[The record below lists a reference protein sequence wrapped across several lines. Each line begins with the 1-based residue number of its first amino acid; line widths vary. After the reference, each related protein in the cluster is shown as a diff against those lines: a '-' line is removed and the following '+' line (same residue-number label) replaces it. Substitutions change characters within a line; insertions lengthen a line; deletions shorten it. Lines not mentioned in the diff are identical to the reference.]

1 MQTRKT
7 FFKGTNIEPY
17 WDLIR
22 RIIHESDIVL
32 EILDARLVEL
42 SRNEEVER
50 LIEEEGRPIIFVVNK
65 SDLVSK
71 DSIKQQIKELEKKG
85 EVVFISTKKRGST
98 KILLYT
104 IKKVFKKYGKREIFE
119 DEEKKFRIARA
130 DIVVGVLGY
139 PNVGKSSVI
148 NRLSYSKKV
157 KVGKKAGTTHGI
169 HWINATKGIK
179 LIDSPG
185 VIPLG
190 PEDEVR
196 YGLIGAKDEKLKR
209 QDVVGDAIIRLFMK
223 NNYRAFEKFY
233 NINIDDEEMKN
244 DDSYSIVLK
253 VAESKRF
260 LIKHG
265 ELDENRAYQTI
276 VRDWQEGSLRL

>member
-1 MQTRKT
+1 MGREI
-7 FFKGTNIEPY
+7 FYKGTNIEPY
-17 WDLIR
+17 WELIK

-50 LIEEEGRPIIFVVNK
+50 LINEEARPVIYVVNK

-71 DSIKQQIKELEKKG
+71 ESIKSQIQDLEKKG
-85 EVVFISTKKRGST
+85 VVVFISTKQKGST

-104 IKKVFKKYGKREIFE
+104 IKKVFKKYGKREFDP
-119 DEEKKFRIARA
+119 DEKLKHREARA

-148 NRLSYSKKV
+148 NRLSYSRKV
-157 KVGKKAGTTHGI
+157 KVSKKAGTTHGI

-190 PEDEVR
+190 GDDDIR
-196 YGLIGAKDEKLKR
+196 YGLIGAKDNERLKNP
-209 QDVVGDAIIRLFMK
+209 DVVGDAIIKLFMK
-223 NNYRAFEKFY
+223 NNPKSFEKFY
-233 NINIDDEEMKN
+233 DISIMEDVSNN
-244 DDSYSIVLK
+244 DSYAIVLK
-253 VAESKRF
+253 VAERKRF
-260 LIKHG
+260 LMKKA
-265 ELDENRAYQTI
+265 ELDENKACQMI
-276 VRDWQEGSLRL
+276 IRDWQEGRLRL